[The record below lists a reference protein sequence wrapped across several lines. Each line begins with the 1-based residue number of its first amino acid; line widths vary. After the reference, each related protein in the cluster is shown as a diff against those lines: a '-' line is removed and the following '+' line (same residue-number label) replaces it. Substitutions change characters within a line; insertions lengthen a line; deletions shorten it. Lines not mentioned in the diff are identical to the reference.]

1 MPLRLTTE
9 LCQAGLTKHGDGI
22 AAGGIL
28 RRTVHG
34 NYINPLADAV
44 KLDADVVVSA
54 GNSCGAGVPAER
66 LKINVEIPGN
76 FAAPE
81 PYRHVIA
88 VGIAGAAN
96 RAASF
101 NQ

>member
-1 MPLRLTTE
+1 MR
-9 LCQAGLTKHGDGI
+9 
-22 AAGGIL
+22 
-28 RRTVHG
+28 
-34 NYINPLADAV
+34 
-44 KLDADVVVSA
+44 
-54 GNSCGAGVPAER
+54 AER

-101 NQ
+101 NQQTAPVAEVRSG